1 MSGYSVFITQDLLQ
15 TCTLHGHLV
24 ARRLRLSLLD
34 RSIAPEFRAT
44 QISAGPTMARSI
56 WKRENR
62 KTATDTYSC
71 RPRRALL
78 CLALYWITAAKL
90 RPSPAYRQD
99 DTMPFRRPSN
109 ALESL
114 VPGSNDPACR
124 ARSLFV
130 SAGECQG
137 ADTAVC
143 SYMATTRANF
153 ESCGYCI
160 LSARRVA
167 PGTRFERKRLKMQIK

>member
-1 MSGYSVFITQDLLQ
+1 MYMSGYSVFITQDLLQ

-130 SAGECQG
+130 SAGNARGRTRLFALIWQQPG
-137 ADTAVC
+137 QTLRAVDTAFFQL
-143 SYMATTRANF
+143 AGWR
-153 ESCGYCI
+153 
-160 LSARRVA
+160 
-167 PGTRFERKRLKMQIK
+167 PGQGLNEKDSKCK